1 MTDDMEDLN
10 QTYPGAGNFTFGDT
24 PKLCADLLALV
35 RAGTKTA
42 TCERLSEFDGDPD
55 ARPKVGRCDIAMN
68 WDGTPALVIR
78 TTQVDEVAFKDVTEE
93 MALAE
98 GENDDLAGWRADHE
112 AYFTRNGGF
121 DENMMLLFEHFE
133 LVEDLADR

>member
-10 QTYPGAGNFTFGDT
+10 QTYPGAGNFTFGDSEA
-24 PKLCADLLALV
+24 LCNDLLALV
-35 RAGTKTA
+35 RAGEKTA
-42 TCERLSEFDGDPD
+42 TCERLSEFEADPA

-78 TTQVDEVAFKDVTEE
+78 TTRVDEVAFKDVTEE

-98 GENDDLAGWRADHE
+98 GENHDLAGWRRDHE
-112 AYFTRNGGF
+112 TYFTRNGGF

>member
-1 MTDDMEDLN
+1 MTDEMEDLN
-10 QTYPGAGNFTFGDT
+10 QTYPGAGNFTFGDNEG
-24 PKLCADLLALV
+24 LCNDLLALV
-35 RAGTKTA
+35 RSGAKRA
-42 TCERLSEFDGDPD
+42 TCERLSEFDADPN

-78 TTQVDEVAFKDVTEE
+78 TVQVDEVAFKDVTEE

-98 GENDDLAGWRADHE
+98 GENDDLAGWRRDHE
-112 AYFTRNGGF
+112 DYFTRNGGF
-121 DENMMLLFEHFE
+121 DPNMMLLFEHFE